1 MKIALT
7 YNKNTISTSDVINIS
22 DIPTQEHYS
31 SKSIERVAKALEK
44 GGHTV
49 KLIEANMHAID
60 EMHDFMPKVMDG
72 DRPGLVFNMAY
83 GLQGQN
89 RYTHVPALLEMLG
102 VPYLGSGP
110 EAHAIVQDKVMTKLV
125 LQRNNIP
132 TPGFWVFSS
141 HEDEFDD
148 IVFPVIVK
156 PKSESTSMG
165 MKVADN
171 WDDLREAVKEEIE
184 KYHQEALVEQFIP
197 GREFAVGLIGNA
209 DSVEVLPI
217 VEIDLQGDPNKI
229 QSNADKL
236 EKPLDKI
243 CPAKLTEEQAH
254 EMKRLCI
261 MAYKKLGI
269 HDFCRVDF
277 RMDKD
282 GHMYILELNSMAS
295 LGATGSFVHAAKTAG
310 YTFES
315 LINKLLDVAVIRYFG
330 ESPSQ
335 VPQMDA
341 SENLRTQPLRV
352 AARSYLR
359 SHLRTTVSFLQE
371 ICAINTSVRNVENI
385 NRLGTILS
393 KRLTHLGFS
402 EHVHNQFDIGD
413 IRYFA
418 NHEGATNDVLLI
430 SHLDTPYAARDH
442 VQFREEK
449 SKLFGSGIAESKGG
463 IAVMLSTLQA
473 LRFSK
478 KLRKIKC
485 GILLTTDDSLGGQYA
500 QPLIKSYSKNTKYV
514 IGLKWGAI
522 DGGIITSASGRDEFK
537 INILNISDSSLPT
550 ISELIPIV
558 CKKIIA
564 IQKISKKGN
573 AIRIMSIEGHTS
585 FGNSPDHATI
595 SLYTTFKNKTDANES
610 ERQIK
615 SILKKQETMKLD
627 IEISKSARR
636 DPYIESTNTKKMY
649 TLVEEMANRLEIK
662 INSTHRGISSDIS
675 HVPPEIP
682 SLEGLGP
689 LGAEYRSPNEYIL
702 KDSLIDRS
710 LLLALVINK
719 CAHVEKSSK

>member
-1 MKIALT
+1 MKVALM
-7 YNKNTISTSDVINIS
+7 YNKKKISPSDVINIS

-31 SKSIERVAKALEK
+31 SKAIERVAKALEK
-44 GGHTV
+44 GSHAV

-83 GLQGQN
+83 GLQGHN

-141 HEDEFDD
+141 HEDQFDD
-148 IVFPVIVK
+148 LIFPVIVK

-165 MKVADN
+165 MKVVDN
-171 WDDLREAVKEEIE
+171 WDDLRQAVKEEIE
-184 KYHQEALVEQFIP
+184 KYHQDALVEQFIP

-209 DSVEVLPI
+209 NSVEVLPI
-217 VEIDLQGDPNKI
+217 VEIDLQGDPDKI

-236 EKPLDKI
+236 KNPLDKI
-243 CPAKLTEEQAH
+243 CPAKLTPEQEE

-261 MAYKKLGI
+261 LAFKKLGI
-269 HDFCRVDF
+269 NDFCRVDF

-295 LGATGSFVHAAKTAG
+295 LGLHGSFVHAATVAG

-315 LINKLLDVAVIRYFG
+315 LINKLLDVAAIRYFG
-330 ESPSQ
+330 ESPSHA
-335 VPQMDA
+335 PQMDA
-341 SENLRTQPLRV
+341 SENVRSQPLRV

-359 SHLRTTVSFLQE
+359 SHLRTTISSLQE
-371 ICAINTSVRNVENI
+371 MCTINTSVRNVENV
-385 NRLGTILS
+385 NRLGNLLS
-393 KRLTHLGFS
+393 KRLQHLGFS
-402 EHVHNQFDIGD
+402 EHIHNQFDIGN
-413 IRYFA
+413 IRYFT
-418 NHEGATNDVLLI
+418 NHEGETNDVLLI
-430 SHLDTPYAARDH
+430 AHMDTPYASREHA
-442 VQFREEK
+442 QFREEK

-463 IAVMLSTLQA
+463 IAVMLSALQA

-478 KLRKIKC
+478 KLRKINC
-485 GILLTTDDSLGGQYA
+485 GVLLTTDDSLGGQYA
-500 QPLIKSYSKNTKYV
+500 KPFIESYSKNAKYV
-514 IGLKWGAI
+514 IGLKWGKI
-522 DGGIITSASGRDEFK
+522 DGGIVTSASGRDEFK
-537 INILNISDSSLPT
+537 INISNISDSSHPT
-550 ISELIPIV
+550 ISELIPVV
-558 CKKIIA
+558 CKKIIT
-564 IQKISKKGN
+564 IKKHSKKDSV
-573 AIRIMSIEGHTS
+573 IRIMSIDGQTS
-585 FGNSPDHATI
+585 YGNSPDHASI
-595 SLYTTFKNKTDANES
+595 SLYTTFANKSDANEL

-615 SILKKQETMKLD
+615 SILKKQDDMKLD
-627 IEISKSARR
+627 LEVSKGVRR
-636 DPYIESTNTKKMY
+636 DPYLESANTKKLY
-649 TLVEEMANRLEIK
+649 SLVAEIATRLEQK
-662 INSTHRGISSDIS
+662 INPVHRDIASDIS

-689 LGAEYRSPNEYIL
+689 LGAEYRSPNEYIV

-710 LLLALVINK
+710 LLLTLLIHK
-719 CAHVEKSSK
+719 LSTVEK